1 MTRIFLLT
9 LLTALSLTSALYAE
23 KPPWHGKRCAVC
35 LTYDDALNVD
45 LDNVVPLLDSL
56 GMRAT
61 FYISGSSKS
70 FRARWKEWR
79 NVAAKGNELGNHT
92 LFHPCE
98 GKAPGREWVK
108 TEYDLNGYT
117 VERMVNEIDM
127 ANVLLAAIDGKSR
140 RTFAY
145 PCGDRK
151 AGDSSYVGELK
162 ERFVAARGVEG
173 KMQKINEID
182 LFDVGAYVVNGQSGS
197 ELVGT
202 VEKAMEKNA
211 LLVFL
216 FHGVG
221 GGHDL
226 NVSLDAHRQLLRF
239 LKKNRNEI
247 WVAPLIDI
255 AEYVKAASGSTSRE

>member
-1 MTRIFLLT
+1 MKRIFLIS
-9 LLTALSLTSALYAE
+9 LLTGLSLANALPAG
-23 KPPWHGKRCAVC
+23 KPPWHGRQCAVC

-45 LDNVVPLLDSL
+45 LDRVVPLLDSL

-61 FYISGSSKS
+61 FYIPGSSPS
-70 FRARWKEWR
+70 FRTRWKEWKK
-79 NVAAKGNELGNHT
+79 VAARGHELGNHT

-98 GKAPGREWVK
+98 GKARGREWVK
-108 TEYDLNGYT
+108 PEEDLNSYT
-117 VERMVNEIDM
+117 VGRMVNEIET
-127 ANVLLAAIDGKSR
+127 ANALLAAIDGKSL

-151 AGDSSYVGELK
+151 AGDSSYVEEIK
-162 ERFVAARGVEG
+162 KRFAAARGVEG

-182 LFDVGAYVVNGQSGS
+182 PYDVGAYVINGQSGS
-197 ELVGT
+197 ELISM
-202 VEKAMEKNA
+202 VEEAMEKNA

-221 GGHDL
+221 GEHDL
-226 NVSLDAHRQLLRF
+226 NVSLDAHRQLLHF
-239 LKKNRNEI
+239 LRNNRNKI

-255 AEYVKAASGSTSRE
+255 AQEVKVR

>member
-1 MTRIFLLT
+1 MKRIFLFA
-9 LLTALSLTSALYAE
+9 LLAALSLGVAGAAE

-35 LTYDDALNVD
+35 LTYDDALSVD
-45 LDNVVPLLDSL
+45 LDNVIPLLDSL
-56 GMRAT
+56 GLRAT
-61 FYISGSSKS
+61 FYISGSSPS
-70 FRARWKEWR
+70 FRTRWKEWKS
-79 NVAAKGNELGNHT
+79 VAARGHELGNHT

-108 TEYDLNGYT
+108 PEYDLNGYT
-117 VERMVNEIDM
+117 VERIADEIEM
-127 ANVLLAAIDGKSR
+127 ADILLAAIDGKSR

-145 PCGDRK
+145 TCGDRK
-151 AGDSSYVGELK
+151 AGDSSFVGKIK

-173 KMQKINEID
+173 KMQKFNEID
-182 LFDVGAYVVNGQSGS
+182 PYDIGAYVINGQSGG
-197 ELVGT
+197 ELVRLA
-202 VEKAMEKNA
+202 EQAMEKNA

-239 LKKNRNEI
+239 LRKQRTEI
-247 WVAPLIDI
+247 WVAPLVDI
-255 AEYVKAASGSTSRE
+255 AEDLKAR